1 MLEMVSVIM
10 CTYNEPIEVIDASIK
25 SILNQS
31 YENIQLIIINDN
43 PDRLEM
49 AKYLNDLSVNNHM
62 VEYIKNEKNI
72 GLVRS
77 LNRGLLKVKGE
88 YIARMDADD
97 ISNTN
102 RIKEQVTFLKKNNCD
117 IVGSNVI
124 TIDEDNN
131 IIGKII
137 VPTKHKDI
145 LKFYNYGS
153 CMLHPTWLGK
163 RNVFENLNGYRNIYS
178 CEDYD
183 FIIRAIEK
191 GYHLGNVPDF
201 LLKYRVRNS
210 GISVSSEAQ
219 QRLTRYFIKK
229 NRDNINELSISD
241 FELFLNSKFYK
252 KELAKINKYIEIK
265 NSFKKSKQIK
275 FINMISLI
283 FNKYFY
289 ISIRD
294 TMKAKHRKKY
304 SL

>member
-1 MLEMVSVIM
+1 
-10 CTYNEPIEVIDASIK
+10 
-25 SILNQS
+25 
-31 YENIQLIIINDN
+31 
-43 PDRLEM
+43 
-49 AKYLNDLSVNNHM
+49 
-62 VEYIKNEKNI
+62 
-72 GLVRS
+72 
-77 LNRGLLKVKGE
+77 
-88 YIARMDADD
+88 
-97 ISNTN
+97 
-102 RIKEQVTFLKKNNCD
+102 
-117 IVGSNVI
+117 
-124 TIDEDNN
+124 
-131 IIGKII
+131 
-137 VPTKHKDI
+137 
-145 LKFYNYGS
+145 
-153 CMLHPTWLGK
+153 MLHPTWLGK

-183 FIIRAIEK
+183 FIMRAIEK

>member
-117 IVGSNVI
+117 IVGSCY
-124 TIDEDNN
+124 
-131 IIGKII
+131 
-137 VPTKHKDI
+137 
-145 LKFYNYGS
+145 YN
-153 CMLHPTWLGK
+153 
-163 RNVFENLNGYRNIYS
+163 
-178 CEDYD
+178 
-183 FIIRAIEK
+183 
-191 GYHLGNVPDF
+191 
-201 LLKYRVRNS
+201 
-210 GISVSSEAQ
+210 
-219 QRLTRYFIKK
+219 
-229 NRDNINELSISD
+229 
-241 FELFLNSKFYK
+241 
-252 KELAKINKYIEIK
+252 
-265 NSFKKSKQIK
+265 
-275 FINMISLI
+275 
-283 FNKYFY
+283 
-289 ISIRD
+289 
-294 TMKAKHRKKY
+294 
-304 SL
+304 